1 MHLAE
6 HVLLWWP
13 MEENSCTVV
22 ATMKLVLG
30 KTPKKR
36 GTALLDRFIA
46 LDIHTCWPQ
55 FTVAIDYFLLLKSNI
70 VPSEGAAHYMMPRSW

>member
-36 GTALLDRFIA
+36 ETALLNRFRA
-46 LDIHTCWPQ
+46 LDLRVGHNLPS
-55 FTVAIDYFLLLKSNI
+55 LLITFS
-70 VPSEGAAHYMMPRSW
+70 Y